1 MCWEKPI
8 RSVGPQGNHDRESH
22 SVGWRLTPLRPRL
35 YAVAAFAAKRD
46 ARDSWNATYC
56 VRWRPYPTPKATL

>member
-8 RSVGPQGNHDRESH
+8 RSVGPQGNHDRVTH

-35 YAVAAFAAKRD
+35 HASVAFAAKRE
-46 ARDSWNATYC
+46 ARDSWNAMNY
-56 VRWRPYPTPKATL
+56 VR